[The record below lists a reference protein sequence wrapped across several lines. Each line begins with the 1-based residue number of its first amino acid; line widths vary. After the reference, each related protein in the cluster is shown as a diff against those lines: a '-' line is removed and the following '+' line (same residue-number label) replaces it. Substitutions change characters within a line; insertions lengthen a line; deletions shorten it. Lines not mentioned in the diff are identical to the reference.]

1 MTSGMGPHRR
11 SYRPGVE
18 EAGGAAIHEVSQHD
32 PGGTSPAVADVEQT
46 RGTSPSSTIGCIQP
60 ISRSITTPASTVG
73 IEEKANPWNAGGNS
87 KVDQKK

>member
-1 MTSGMGPHRR
+1 VHPYTRSPSTIPAGPPQQWLM
-11 SYRPGVE
+11 SN
-18 EAGGAAIHEVSQHD
+18 D
-32 PGGTSPAVADVEQT
+32 P
-46 RGTSPSSTIGCIQP
+46 GTSPSSTIGCIQP